1 MRLNNRSYFAG
12 GVLTPPLTKGDAHPL
27 WKPHL
32 AVPRSGQLGQLKIFV
47 AVAAL
52 LLSVSSVAAQPARDR
67 PRPPSITVNGEATI
81 AAEPDQAQIDIG
93 VTTQARTAPEA
104 SRENAERLG
113 RVVAEVK
120 KLLSK
125 TDEVKTSGYA
135 LNPQYRYP
143 QGGKPEIVG
152 YLANNIVRIKTA
164 KLDDVGKLIDA
175 AMQAGA
181 NNINR
186 LMFTLKDEEAAR
198 LDALRQASAK
208 AKAKA
213 EAIAASL
220 GLKILRIASVTEGER
235 TFQPIYRQTPMARG
249 EALTAQAPTPVE
261 PGTVDVKSTVSLTAE
276 VSER

>member
-1 MRLNNRSYFAG
+1 MK
-12 GVLTPPLTKGDAHPL
+12 TI
-27 WKPHL
+27 L
-32 AVPRSGQLGQLKIFV
+32 AIVTV
-47 AVAAL
+47 M
-52 LLSVSSVAAQPARDR
+52 LLSVATVNAQPVAER

-93 VTTQARTAPEA
+93 VTTQARSAPDA
-104 SRENAERLG
+104 SRENAERLA
-113 RVVAEVK
+113 RVLAEVK
-120 KLLSK
+120 KLLGKS
-125 TDEVKTSGYA
+125 DEVKTSGYG

-152 YLANNIVRIKTA
+152 YTANNIVRIKMA

-186 LMFTLKDEEAAR
+186 LLFTLKDEEAAR

-213 EAIAASL
+213 ESIAASL
-220 GLKILRIASVTEGER
+220 GLKVLRIAAVTEGER
-235 TFQPIYRQTPMARG
+235 SFQPIYRQAPMARG
-249 EALTAQAPTPVE
+249 EALAAQAPTPVE
-261 PGTVDVKSTVSLTAE
+261 PGTVDVRSTVTLTAE
-276 VSER
+276 VGEK

>member
-1 MRLNNRSYFAG
+1 MR
-12 GVLTPPLTKGDAHPL
+12 TI
-27 WKPHL
+27 L
-32 AVPRSGQLGQLKIFV
+32 AIVTV
-47 AVAAL
+47 L
-52 LLSVSSVAAQPARDR
+52 LLSSAAIHAQSAPDR

-113 RVVAEVK
+113 RVLAEVK

-125 TDEVKTSGYA
+125 ADEVKTSGYS

-152 YLANNIVRIKTA
+152 YTANNIVRIKTT

-220 GLKILRIASVTEGER
+220 GLKVLRITSVTEGER
-235 TFQPIYRQTPMARG
+235 SFQPIFRQTPMARG

-261 PGTVDVKSTVSLTAE
+261 PGAVEIRSTVSLTAE